1 MFPVFYPGIFTVL
14 FFSLKCLIHL
24 EFIQVYDKVWIVL
37 RLSQMVSQLS
47 QHHFTELIYL
57 FSTDSKGCHFHILP
71 LHSCTCLPGSQTRH
85 IHNWNSWSPPSLQW
99 SPALGMAT
107 LLITQFSCWEL
118 GYSSPLPS
126 PSPPPTSPHT
136 FKITKFYAQLYGH
149 GRSPNAILPFLDCTS
164 VLTGPRIHPWPL
176 QRVTH
181 K

>member
-14 FFSLKCLIHL
+14 VFSLKCLIHL

-85 IHNWNSWSPPSLQW
+85 IHN
-99 SPALGMAT
+99 
-107 LLITQFSCWEL
+107 
-118 GYSSPLPS
+118 
-126 PSPPPTSPHT
+126 
-136 FKITKFYAQLYGH
+136 
-149 GRSPNAILPFLDCTS
+149 
-164 VLTGPRIHPWPL
+164 
-176 QRVTH
+176 
-181 K
+181 